1 MTVAPENRIGLLS
14 AVIRQE
20 QDIVQARQRARQIA
34 SLLQFPRQDQAR
46 IATAVSEMARNAY
59 QYAHGGRVE
68 FSLDL
73 SATPRMLWILI
84 SDTGPGIADLDTLL
98 AGSYQ
103 SSTGMGLGVVGSRRL
118 MDEFR
123 LTSEPGKGTRAWL
136 GKAIPA
142 VSGIDSNGIAQ
153 LCLILSQDRTTGPH
167 QEIEQQSKELI
178 LALDALRNREVEV
191 ERRKQEL
198 ARLSLELEETNRGVV
213 ALYAELDDKAAALR
227 QADQMRARFLSHVSH
242 EFRTPVN
249 SVLALTHLL
258 LQRVDG
264 DLTSEQEKQVS
275 YIRDAAQQLADM
287 VNDLLDLAKVDAG
300 KTEVRITEINVAQFL
315 RAIRALMR
323 PLAAQENV
331 ALLFEEPEFDLFID
345 TDEGKLAQIIRN
357 LISNALK
364 FTPQGEVRVNAQ
376 LSGGGSTVQFSV
388 KDSGIGIAKE
398 HQEQIFQEFAQIDS
412 PLQRRVKG
420 TGLGLPLSRRLANLL
435 GGSLTVS
442 SEVGLGST
450 FTLTL
455 PARVPGTERA
465 ASFNKDTAPVREQRS
480 VLVVDDDSTARY
492 LVRQLFRGSRYEV
505 IESEGGDAAE
515 RARFDRPALIVLD
528 LVMPDRTG
536 FDVLNELKSHESTKD
551 MPVVIHTSKAL
562 KEEDYAS
569 LGGRQ
574 LAVLPKGVSER
585 LPALLAMRSVLG
597 DDSLFAGEPEFKS
610 EPKL

>member
-1 MTVAPENRIGLLS
+1 MNIPSQNRTGLLS
-14 AVIRQE
+14 VVIRQE

-34 SLLQFPRQDQAR
+34 SLLQFPQQDQAR
-46 IATAVSEMARNAY
+46 VATAVSEIARNAY
-59 QYAHGGRVE
+59 QYGRGGRVE

-84 SDTGPGIADLDTLL
+84 SDSGPGIADLDAVL
-98 AGSYQ
+98 AGTYQ
-103 SSTGMGLGVVGSRRL
+103 SSTGMGLGISGSRRL
-118 MDEFR
+118 VDEFSI
-123 LTSEPGKGTRAWL
+123 TSERGKGTDVWL

-142 VSGIDSNGIAQ
+142 ASGIDSNGIAQ
-153 LCLILSQDRTTGPH
+153 LCLILSQNRTAGPD
-167 QEIEQQSKELI
+167 QEVEQQSKELF
-178 LALDALRNREVEV
+178 LALDALRTRETEV

-198 ARLSLELEETNRGVV
+198 VRLSLELEETNRGVV

-227 QADQMRARFLSHVSH
+227 HADEMRARFLSHVSH
-242 EFRTPVN
+242 EFRTPVS
-249 SVLALTHLL
+249 SVLALTRLL

-300 KTEVRITEINVAQFL
+300 KTEVRIAEIDVAQFL
-315 RAIRALMR
+315 RSIRALMR
-323 PLAAQENV
+323 PLITQENV
-331 ALLFEEPEFDLFID
+331 ALVFEDPETDLSVD
-345 TDEGKLAQIIRN
+345 TDEGKLGQIIRN

-364 FTPQGEVRVNAQ
+364 FTPQGEVRVSAH
-376 LSGGGSTVQFSV
+376 LTGGGDTVQFSV

-398 HQEQIFQEFAQIDS
+398 HQEQIFLEFAQIDS

-435 GGSLTVS
+435 GGSLTVA
-442 SEVGLGST
+442 SEVGVGST

-455 PARVPGTERA
+455 PTRVPGTERA
-465 ASFNKDTAPVREQRS
+465 VRLEGQTAFIPEGRS
-480 VLVVDDDSTARY
+480 VLVVDDDSTSRY
-492 LVRQLFRGSRYEV
+492 LMRQLFRGTCYEV

-536 FDVLNELKSHESTKD
+536 FDVLNELKSHESTRD
-551 MPVVIHTSKAL
+551 IPVVIHTSKAL
-562 KEEDYAS
+562 NEGDYAS
-569 LGGRQ
+569 LGGRH

-585 LPALLAMRSVLG
+585 LPALLAIRSVLE
-597 DDSLFAGEPEFKS
+597 DHSLFAGEPEFKKA
-610 EPKL
+610 PQV